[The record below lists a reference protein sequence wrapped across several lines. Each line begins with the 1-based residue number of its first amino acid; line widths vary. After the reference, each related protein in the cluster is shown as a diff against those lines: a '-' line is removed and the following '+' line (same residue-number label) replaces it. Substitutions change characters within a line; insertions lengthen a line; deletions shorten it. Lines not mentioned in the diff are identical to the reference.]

1 MPSPPKQINK
11 QNPKSLRREYMEY
24 VLIFFEKSNIWL
36 SKFFGFPK
44 NVHTQKDIE
53 LIVHLQEPPI
63 SNEYGKNICTG

>member
-1 MPSPPKQINK
+1 
-11 QNPKSLRREYMEY
+11 MEY